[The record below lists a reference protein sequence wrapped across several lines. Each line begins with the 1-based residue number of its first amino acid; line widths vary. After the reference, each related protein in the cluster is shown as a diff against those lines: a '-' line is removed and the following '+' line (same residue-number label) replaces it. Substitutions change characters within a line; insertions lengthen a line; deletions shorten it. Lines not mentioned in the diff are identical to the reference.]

1 MAKYLEGTEQ
11 NKPEIMAAAKK
22 FMKSGYERQESRY
35 RHKDGSYSIWGP
47 RDEDAKGS
55 VWLTAF
61 VVKAFSQAAKYIDID
76 VRNLRKSQEWL
87 NRRQDAVTGCF
98 KTEGFVVHSELAKS
112 SDVAL
117 TASVLISIL
126 EFKGSDSEKLFIF
139 DETIDLGFAC
149 LVNAMKNDTSIYAK
163 TLAAYAYTLHED
175 YAKQASEVFEQIM
188 EDAHDEEPGKLFWTT
203 NPEKSIISSQDVE
216 ITAYNVLTMIKHEKL
231 AEALDAIKWLA
242 SQRNAYGGFKST
254 QDTMIALQAMAE
266 YSLSFEKAE
275 NDLNVEVVAGDDKF
289 PYEVNEENELL
300 LQSEKLMLNPE
311 KLPKVSATVKG
322 KGCFM
327 VQKILRYEQI
337 IGNMYVDLE
346 SKLQSI
352 FVF

>member
-98 KTEGFVVHSELAKS
+98 KTEGFVVHSELAKN

-126 EFKGSDSEKLFIF
+126 EFKGTDSEKQFKF
-139 DETIDLGFAC
+139 DETIELGFTC
-149 LVNAMKNDTSIYAK
+149 LVNALKNDTSIYAK

-203 NPEKSIISSQDVE
+203 NPEIKFAISSQDVE

-275 NDLNVEVVAGDDKF
+275 NDLNVEVIAGDDKF

-327 VQKILRYEQI
+327 VQKILR
-337 IGNMYVDLE
+337 
-346 SKLQSI
+346 
-352 FVF
+352 